1 MKNIPGFLLILILVL
16 VSCNTPT
23 KNQVN
28 YGSNPLAGKY
38 IDVNDIKVYYEIYG
52 EGEPLLLLHGNSGSI
67 KAGEYQIPE
76 LSKHFKVIAIDSRAQ
91 GRTTDSDKEITYAL
105 MASDMSELIVKL
117 NLGKVNV
124 VGWSDG
130 GNIALELAYA
140 HPEKVQKVVIFG
152 ANYTYENF
160 MAAPDSVV
168 MNPND
173 SLIIKTSAFLQ
184 MYKAGYDTIPSEI
197 KKKLTD
203 LTHKYPNF
211 TKEQLKQIK
220 VPALIIVGD
229 HDLITLDQTI
239 AIFTSLP
246 HSQLFIGP
254 GATHFV
260 PVEQSELI
268 NSEVIKFLNTPYRD
282 IDRYFWLKYFE

>member
-1 MKNIPGFLLILILVL
+1 MKKILDLLFILILVL

-38 IDVNDIKVYYEIYG
+38 VDVNDIKVYYEIYG

-67 KAGEYQIPE
+67 KSGESQIPE
-76 LSKHFKVIAIDSRAQ
+76 LSKHFKVIAVDSRAQ
-91 GRTTDSDKEITYAL
+91 GKSTDSNKDITYAL
-105 MASDMSELIVKL
+105 MASDMNELIDKL
-117 NLGKVNV
+117 KLGSVNI

-130 GNIALELAYA
+130 GNIGLELAFA
-140 HPEKVQKVVIFG
+140 HPEKVKKLVTFG

-168 MNPND
+168 MYPND

-184 MYKAGYDTIPSEI
+184 MYKAGYDRIPAEI

-203 LTHKYPNF
+203 LTEKYPNF
-211 TKEQLKQIK
+211 TKQQLKQIN
-220 VPALIIVGD
+220 VPALIVVGD
-229 HDLITLDQTI
+229 HDLIALDQTI
-239 AIFTSLP
+239 ALFTSLP
-246 HSQLFIGP
+246 HSQLFIVP

-260 PVEQSELI
+260 PIEKSKLI

-282 IDRYFWLKYFE
+282 IDRYYWLKYFK